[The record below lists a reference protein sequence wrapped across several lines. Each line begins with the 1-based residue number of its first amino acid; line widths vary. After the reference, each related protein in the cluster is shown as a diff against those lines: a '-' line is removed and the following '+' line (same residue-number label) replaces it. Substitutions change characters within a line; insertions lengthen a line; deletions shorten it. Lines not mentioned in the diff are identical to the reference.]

1 MTKDNSNYCLI
12 LVTVGSEAESA
23 KLANALLTEKLAAC
37 INILPI
43 RSFYSWQG
51 EIQND
56 QEWQLLIKTRSH
68 LFEKLAE
75 RVAILHSYDVPAII
89 AVPIVCGSI
98 AYLNWISENT
108 PWL

>member
-1 MTKDNSNYCLI
+1 MTKDNYDFCLI

-43 RSFYSWQG
+43 QSFYSWEG
-51 EIQND
+51 EIQD
-56 QEWQLLIKTRSH
+56 AQEWQLLIKTRSS
-68 LFEKLAE
+68 LFDQLSE
-75 RVAILHSYDVPAII
+75 RVQILHSYDVPEII
-89 AVPIVCGSI
+89 AVPIVAGSL

-108 PWL
+108 